1 MSDYFSFT
9 QKDALD
15 KFKEELH
22 YPTIPLFPKERTP
35 TPRKKRGDR
44 LWIMKCGQNYTY
56 KPKTILLDNNL
67 PWFKKTTNIQTLPYS
82 RKRDL

>member
-44 LWIMKCGQNYTY
+44 L
-56 KPKTILLDNNL
+56 
-67 PWFKKTTNIQTLPYS
+67 
-82 RKRDL
+82 